1 MEITEENLMVARS
14 QQGEEKSCDTSRW
27 RCRSPATMEEPQER
41 PFFCLGPDLRS
52 KRQFLGA
59 GVG

>member
-1 MEITEENLMVARS
+1 MVACS
-14 QQGEEKSCDTSRW
+14 QRGEEKSCDTSRW

-41 PFFCLGPDLRS
+41 PFLCLGPDLRS